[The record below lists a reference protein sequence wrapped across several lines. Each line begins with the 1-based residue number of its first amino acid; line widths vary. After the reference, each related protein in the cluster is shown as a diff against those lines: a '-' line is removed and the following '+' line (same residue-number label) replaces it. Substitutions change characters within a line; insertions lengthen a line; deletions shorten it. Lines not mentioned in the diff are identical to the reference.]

1 MGERPGKKGV
11 SEKEREEMRKEKK
24 DRERKRLKERERET
38 DRDRERKRY
47 SKKGDSNRPG
57 WHRVRKQRMKHRD

>member
-24 DRERKRLKERERET
+24 DRERKRLKEKERQT
-38 DRDRERKRY
+38 GTERGSDIAR
-47 SKKGDSNRPG
+47 KGTSLSSLTQSE
-57 WHRVRKQRMKHRD
+57 KTY